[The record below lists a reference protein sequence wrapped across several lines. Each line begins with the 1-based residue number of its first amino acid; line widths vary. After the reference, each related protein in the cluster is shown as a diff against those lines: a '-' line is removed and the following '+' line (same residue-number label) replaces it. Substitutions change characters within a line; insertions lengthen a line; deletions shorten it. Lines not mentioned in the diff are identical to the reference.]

1 MRIELKK
8 FGNILTSRPA
18 GKDAWSSAQAYILS
32 DLNSVENIE
41 VDFSGLAVLSP
52 SWADEFLTPLKSK
65 YTDRVKFLPSDNPT
79 VKATLEIIE
88 KQRQE

>member
-52 SWADEFLTPLKSK
+52 SLAH
-65 YTDRVKFLPSDNPT
+65 
-79 VKATLEIIE
+79 
-88 KQRQE
+88 